1 MKFGSLEHTQNKRAG
16 LLLHLGMW
24 QSTDPTQVCAGV
36 RSEKRWLTDSNGEDR
51 YDPITSS
58 IEPS

>member
-1 MKFGSLEHTQNKRAG
+1 MKFGSLEHTQNKRAE
-16 LLLHLGMW
+16 LLHLG
-24 QSTDPTQVCAGV
+24 TPRRCAGV
-36 RSEKRWLTDSNGEDR
+36 RSEKRWLTDSNREDR